1 MTLEDIANHW
11 MLPILGE
18 HSFFGI
24 KLSAE
29 EEEVAATLR
38 RHSSTRIN
46 SWPAL
51 FVHHEEISVRRAT
64 FILYWLCKYIFSNS
78 PY

>member
-18 HSFFGI
+18 HSFSSI

-29 EEEVAATLR
+29 EEEIAAALR
-38 RHSSTRIN
+38 R
-46 SWPAL
+46 
-51 FVHHEEISVRRAT
+51 
-64 FILYWLCKYIFSNS
+64 
-78 PY
+78 